1 MFCQF
6 RPTYTFLH
14 GPWSLSVGVKKVL
27 PIEQTLILGGGGI
40 FALKFE
46 KNWGGDRRP

>member
-6 RPTYTFLH
+6 TYTFLH

-27 PIEQTLILGGGGI
+27 PIEQTLILGGNLCAKI
-40 FALKFE
+40 LK
-46 KNWGGDRRP
+46 KGGGDRRP